1 MQCLAKARQMG
12 LKYYSEK
19 VAVNTAAVVAGGGEE
34 ATDDEEE
41 EADASLEDADL

>member
-1 MQCLAKARQMG
+1 MG